1 MDLGLISV
9 RYARALLKASLEAK
23 LEDKVYS
30 EMQTLSESYI
40 NVPDFRFTID
50 NPMFSKERKKKLFE
64 IAFGGD
70 PCKLTK
76 IFIDLV
82 LKEDRENMMQFIAN
96 SYITLYR
103 KNKNLVR
110 AKLLTATAVSPSTEQ
125 RLKQLVE
132 SKTNGIVEFE
142 TEVKPEILGG
152 FIIEYDTYRMD
163 VSVKTKLN
171 SILSQ
176 LK

>member
-23 LEDKVYS
+23 LEEKVYV

-40 NVPDFRFTID
+40 KVPDFRFTID
-50 NPMFSKERKKKLFE
+50 NPMFSKKRKKELFNV
-64 IAFGGD
+64 AFGGS
-70 PCKLTK
+70 PCKLTQ

-103 KNKNLVR
+103 KNKNLIR
-110 AKLLTATAVSPSTEQ
+110 AKLMTATAVSPSTEQ
-125 RLKQLVE
+125 RLRQLVE

-142 TEVKPEILGG
+142 TEVRPEILGG

-163 VSVKTKLN
+163 VSVKSQLN

>member
-23 LEDKVYS
+23 LEDRVYS
-30 EMQTLSESYI
+30 EMQTLSQSYI
-40 NVPDFRFTID
+40 KVPDFRFTID
-50 NPMFSKERKKKLFE
+50 NPMFSKKRKKELFI

-70 PCKLTK
+70 PCKLTDV
-76 IFIDLV
+76 FIDLV
-82 LKEDRENMMQFIAN
+82 LKEERENMMQFIAN

-103 KNKNLVR
+103 KNKNLIR

-142 TEVKPEILGG
+142 TEIKPEILGG

-163 VSVKTKLN
+163 VSVKSQLN

>member
-1 MDLGLISV
+1 
-9 RYARALLKASLEAK
+9 
-23 LEDKVYS
+23 
-30 EMQTLSESYI
+30 
-40 NVPDFRFTID
+40 
-50 NPMFSKERKKKLFE
+50 
-64 IAFGGD
+64 
-70 PCKLTK
+70 
-76 IFIDLV
+76 
-82 LKEDRENMMQFIAN
+82 MQFIAN

>member
-23 LEDKVYS
+23 LEDRVYS

-40 NVPDFRFTID
+40 KVPDLRFTID
-50 NPMFSKERKKKLFE
+50 NPMFSKKRKKDLFI
-64 IAFGGD
+64 IAVGED
-70 PCKLTK
+70 PCKLTQV
-76 IFIDLV
+76 FIDLV
-82 LKEDRENMMQFIAN
+82 LNEGRENMMQFIAN

-103 KNKNLVR
+103 KNKNLIR
-110 AKLLTATAVSPSTEQ
+110 AKLLTATAVSPSTEK

-132 SKTNGIVEFE
+132 SKTNGTVEFE

-163 VSVKTKLN
+163 VSVKSQLN

>member
-1 MDLGLISV
+1 MDFGLISV

-23 LEDKVYS
+23 LEDKVYA
-30 EMQTLSESYI
+30 EMQTLSASYI
-40 NVPDFRFTID
+40 KVPDFRFTID
-50 NPMFSKERKKKLFE
+50 NPMFSKKRKKDLFI
-64 IAFGGD
+64 IALGGD
-70 PCKLTK
+70 PCKLTQV
-76 IFIDLV
+76 FIDLV
-82 LKEDRENMMQFIAN
+82 LKEERENMMQFIAN

-103 KNKNLVR
+103 KNKNLIR

-125 RLKQLVE
+125 RLRQLVE
-132 SKTNGIVEFE
+132 SKTNGNVDFE
-142 TEVKPEILGG
+142 TEIKPEILGG

-163 VSVKTKLN
+163 VSVKSQLN